1 METFKSIAK
10 LLLEEK
16 PLSKKHKDHKL
27 SESFNKHQR
36 MSYKTGLV
44 VNILL

>member
-10 LLLEEK
+10 LFLEEK
-16 PLSKKHKDHKL
+16 PLPEKHKDHKL
-27 SESFNKHQR
+27 SGSFNKHKR

>member
-10 LLLEEK
+10 FLLEEK
-16 PLSKKHKDHKL
+16 PLPKKHKDHKL
-27 SESFNKHQR
+27 SGNFNKHR
-36 MSYKTGLV
+36 VMSYKTGLV